1 MYMHT
6 APFLNHLHLNKSTDI
21 IFLKTCEIEHKP
33 KLKYLMK
40 QLVYDWTI
48 NLPQDLDQTSPGEK
62 FNTLTCSACQSTTGL
77 CTNFMTL
84 CN

>member
-1 MYMHT
+1 MYMHA

-40 QLVYDWTI
+40 
-48 NLPQDLDQTSPGEK
+48 
-62 FNTLTCSACQSTTGL
+62 
-77 CTNFMTL
+77 
-84 CN
+84 